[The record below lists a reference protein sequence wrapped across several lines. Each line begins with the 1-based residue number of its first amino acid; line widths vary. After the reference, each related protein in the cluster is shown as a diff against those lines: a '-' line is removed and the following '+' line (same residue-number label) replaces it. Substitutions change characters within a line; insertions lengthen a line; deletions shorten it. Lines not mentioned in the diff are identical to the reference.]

1 MGYTKPYPHPLTQNL
16 INSHLLPSTLS
27 QSHTLS
33 STPTYPHSLP
43 STFTYS
49 HPLAP
54 NPTHSYPPLPTLT
67 LSYPLPPLPSTPTHF
82 QSFLIYSHSFS
93 AHSHSLPLMFNPLLL
108 ILSPLPPMCSL
119 SHSFSVRIQIV
130 SPNPTHHL
138 PFQPYLVPVFY
149 VPIILCSEN
158 AFKRKKVLLLF
169 MIIRKK
175 FFFTLLHKMGWVP
188 EMSSECWR
196 FENMSIYNKRQGK

>member
-16 INSHLLPSTLS
+16 INFHLLPSTLS

-33 STPTYPHSLP
+33 STPTYSHSLP

-54 NPTHSYPPLPTLT
+54 NPTHSC
-67 LSYPLPPLPSTPTHF
+67 PPLPSPIHSHLLPSLPSFPSHF

-158 AFKRKKVLLLF
+158 TFKRKMVLLLF
-169 MIIRKK
+169 MIIGKK
-175 FFFTLLHKMGWVP
+175 LFFTTQNGVGARN
-188 EMSSECWR
+188 E
-196 FENMSIYNKRQGK
+196 Q